1 MQKSRYVADVHH
13 LRLMSLLNELV
24 RDRGNKGAA
33 RVLGIDRRTVAA
45 SVRSGFLSGRTREAL
60 ERALVEG
67 DGASESRERRD
78 LEELC
83 RRVGAFEE
91 EMRGA
96 VEAVRGDVETMG
108 KEHARTTHLVER
120 LIGHVG
126 VAGDG
131 GSGVFAPGGRG
142 RSDAMIESRREYPEL
157 VTREPAQDDEE
168 VYGDAWPL
176 VNEWRTLE
184 LRREVGTKLDR
195 AWTRERIMELEIAM
209 IDEQGLTL
217 PPEDSPMH
225 PSEKRVHLGW
235 RRRALDDL
243 RRERKWQEVWSRVRR
258 VLTFGLWKE

>member
-45 SVRSGFLSGRTREAL
+45 SVRSGFLSRRAREAL

-67 DGASESRERRD
+67 DGTSESWERRD
-78 LEELC
+78 LEEL
-83 RRVGAFEE
+83 RRRMEAFEE

-96 VEAVRGDVETMG
+96 VEAVRGDVETLG
-108 KEHARTTHLVER
+108 KEHARTTRLVER
-120 LIGHVG
+120 LVGHAG
-126 VAGDG
+126 VARDDKRDAL
-131 GSGVFAPGGRG
+131 APDIRG
-142 RSDAMIESRREYPEL
+142 RRDAMIESSREYPEL

-176 VNEWRTLE
+176 VNEWRKSE

-195 AWTRERIMELEIAM
+195 ARTRERIMELEIAM

-217 PPEDSPMH
+217 PPANSPMH
-225 PSEKRVHLGW
+225 PSEKSSYLDW

-243 RRERKWQEVWSRVRR
+243 RRERKGLEILSRVRWF
-258 VLTFGLWKE
+258 LTFGLWKE